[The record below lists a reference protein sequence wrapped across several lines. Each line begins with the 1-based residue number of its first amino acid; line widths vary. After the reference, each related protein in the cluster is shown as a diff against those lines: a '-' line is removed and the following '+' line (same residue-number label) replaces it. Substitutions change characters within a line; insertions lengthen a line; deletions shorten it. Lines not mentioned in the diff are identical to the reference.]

1 MMKICYNI
9 NNFIDK
15 RRRMNMKK
23 NIGKKFT
30 AFALA
35 VMIVTG
41 SLFSETL
48 ISEAASFNEQY
59 NVWYSISSYNHDGSE
74 DLKLY
79 DYSLSKED
87 NRTAET
93 KYISLRP
100 EKTKT
105 IKLSGCPSRVKDYI
119 TFRSENSS
127 VATVDQEGN
136 VTGVNYGETWIYTSI
151 KDEYCYEASREGKF
165 KVRVTTKPP
174 VVKYENKGHYEITR
188 RECKYCKKLNDTE
201 KQILTWKKVPNAT
214 GYIITGAT
222 KPNDPIIIK
231 DPNVTTYT
239 LKGDQCDRTISVYA
253 TSKYGKSSAYNLY
266 AYHLGPECLDSKHIR
281 LKVIKKN
288 KKPQKIQVYL
298 PYGTHGYYG
307 ASVRVQISTDK
318 NFKNKKNIKSY
329 TFDDWGYKNPK
340 FKKNISKYKKNG
352 KTINLKKN
360 KTYYIRF
367 RREGDLSNSDYK
379 YYYSEWTKVR
389 TVKFK

>member
-1 MMKICYNI
+1 
-9 NNFIDK
+9 
-15 RRRMNMKK
+15 MKK

-30 AFALA
+30 AFVLA

-48 ISEAASFNEQY
+48 ISEAAGSEEQY
-59 NVWYSISSYNHDGSE
+59 FVDYTCNGKYSDKDLYN
-74 DLKLY
+74 Y
-79 DYSLSKED
+79 NISKESNGSD
-87 NRTAET
+87 CS
-93 KYISLRP
+93 KYISLHP
-100 EKTKT
+100 EGTNQ
-105 IKLSGCPSRVKDYI
+105 IKVHKIQPGPTVYVKPN
-119 TFRSENSS
+119 FRSENPS

-151 KDEYCYEASREGKF
+151 KDDNCKEAYREGKF

-239 LKGDQCDRTISVYA
+239 LKGNQCDQTISVYA
-253 TSKYGKSSAYNLY
+253 TSKYGKSSAYTIVADHVTN
-266 AYHLGPECLDSKHIR
+266 AYLDSKHIK

-288 KKPQKIQVYL
+288 KKPQKIQVYA
-298 PYGTHGYYG
+298 PYGTHIWGEINL
-307 ASVRVQISTDK
+307 QISTDK

-329 TFDDWGYKNPK
+329 TFDSEKKGIV
-340 FKKNISKYKKNG
+340 KNITKYKKNG
-352 KTINLKKN
+352 KTVNLKKN
-360 KTYYIRF
+360 KTYYIRI
-367 RREGDLSNSDYK
+367 RRIQEFNVGGRC
-379 YYYSEWTKVR
+379 YSEWTKVR

>member
-1 MMKICYNI
+1 
-9 NNFIDK
+9 
-15 RRRMNMKK
+15 MKK

-48 ISEAASFNEQY
+48 ISEAAESEEQY
-59 NVWYSISSYNHDGSE
+59 FVDYTCNGKYSDKYLYNYNLPKESNGSDSS
-74 DLKLY
+74 
-79 DYSLSKED
+79 
-87 NRTAET
+87 
-93 KYISLRP
+93 KYISLHP
-100 EKTKT
+100 EGTNQ
-105 IKLSGCPSRVKDYI
+105 IKVHKCHPGTTVYVKPN
-119 TFRSENSS
+119 FRSENPSI
-127 VATVDQEGN
+127 ATVDQEGN

-151 KDEYCYEASREGKF
+151 KDDNCEEAYREGKF

-174 VVKYENKGHYEITR
+174 VVKYENKGHYEITS
-188 RECKYCKKLNDTE
+188 RECKYCKKLNDTK
-201 KQILTWKKVPNAT
+201 KQILTWEKVPNAT

-329 TFDDWGYKNPK
+329 TFDDWGCKNSK
-340 FKKNISKYKKNG
+340 LKKNISKYKKNG

-367 RREGDLSNSDYK
+367 RREGDLSNSNYK
-379 YYYSEWTKVR
+379 YCYSEWTKVR

>member
-1 MMKICYNI
+1 
-9 NNFIDK
+9 NFIDK

-253 TSKYGKSSAYNLY
+253 TSKYGKSSAYTIVAGHVTN
-266 AYHLGPECLDSKHIR
+266 AYLDSKHIK

-288 KKPQKIQVYL
+288 KKPQKIQVYA
-298 PYGTHGYYG
+298 PYGTHIWGEINL
-307 ASVRVQISTDK
+307 QISTDK

-329 TFDDWGYKNPK
+329 TFDSEKKGIV
-340 FKKNISKYKKNG
+340 KNITKYKKNG
-352 KTINLKKN
+352 KTVNLKKN
-360 KTYYIRF
+360 KTYYIRI
-367 RREGDLSNSDYK
+367 RRIQEFNVGGRC
-379 YYYSEWTKVR
+379 YSEWTKVR